1 MVFQKYADAV
11 LLNVYYGARPDARA
25 CGDTETNEVSLASWP
40 HGLIGKTKR
49 HKTNS
54 NAMWCDK
61 CYTRSMIKYN
71 VSTDGMINSVE
82 EEGQAILWVCMGNAI
97 FKSIKYTL
105 LTDDYTWVLAQT
117 YFWKTWHKK
126 KTQII
131 YENIWANRNT
141 DYSRNGS
148 ILNFTAHKYPVI
160 LILYGVLKC
169 LIIRCCCVHDLL
181 SFYIYYLELFNVHI
195 FQWTNLDILFCSH
208 SMSWFFFSTQIWAMS

>member
-1 MVFQKYADAV
+1 
-11 LLNVYYGARPDARA
+11 
-25 CGDTETNEVSLASWP
+25 
-40 HGLIGKTKR
+40 
-49 HKTNS
+49 
-54 NAMWCDK
+54 MWCDK

-82 EEGQAILWVCMGNAI
+82 EEGQAILWVCMRNAI

-131 YENIWANRNT
+131 YENIWANRST
-141 DYSRNGS
+141 EYSRNS
-148 ILNFTAHKYPVI
+148 NILNFTAHKYPVI

-169 LIIRCCCVHDLL
+169 LIIRGCYVHNLL
-181 SFYIYYLELFNVHI
+181 SFYIYNLELFNVHI
-195 FQWTNLDILFCSH
+195 FQWTCLDILFCSH
-208 SMSWFFFSTQIWAMS
+208 SMSWYFFQ